1 LQEIANEGLARL
13 RTQAACARLAE
24 LADHAELHHQQR
36 AIDQLGQCGDL
47 GYMQFLFRLA
57 DGDGAM
63 RQFAIFAAAEAGG
76 EAAVDRLLGLRT
88 QGSLER
94 ETEFYALGRTGS
106 ERAAK
111 AIIDALPY
119 LQDGT
124 VRYAALR
131 SLATLT
137 HHESREDNISAQTQ
151 QWNEWWAKSQNRKIY
166 KPRDWRIPLTPL
178 N

>member
-1 LQEIANEGLARL
+1 MRNCIINRERL
-13 RTQAACARLAE
+13 TNWGSAATSVTCSSYF
-24 LADHAELHHQQR
+24 
-36 AIDQLGQCGDL
+36 GWP
-47 GYMQFLFRLA
+47 
-57 DGDGAM
+57 M